1 MEQNAAP
8 VMVHESKNRSF
19 AARRIQRLRT
29 LDRHRLLDIGILAV
43 ILVSGLSDFVS
54 LDMDFLQGTAIAFHI
69 GVHVLAGL
77 GILHHI
83 LKD

>member
-1 MEQNAAP
+1 MERHAAP
-8 VMVHESKNRSF
+8 AAINETSGGSF
-19 AARRIQRLRT
+19 AARRWNRLRT
-29 LDRHRLLDIGILAV
+29 LDRHRLLDVGILAV
-43 ILVSGLSDFVS
+43 ILISGLSDFVN
-54 LDMDFLQGTAIAFHI
+54 LDMDFLRGTAIAFHI